1 MARPFDLAVVCDGL
15 RLCAGAFVPDEPR
28 GVVVL
33 LHGIP
38 STAPPEPGDRG
49 YEGFAETLATEGWA
63 AVWGDMRAARGAAG
77 YFSLEG
83 WVRDARALVDAAR
96 TVEGVA
102 GLPVAVVGSSA
113 GGVVAVEAVRRGAP
127 VDALVLMGTP
137 AAWVS
142 FAADAQDALRRITVE
157 AGMPV
162 SPEVLA
168 EPQPWVGE
176 FESITTEAAIA
187 HVRTP
192 VLVLHGTADDVVPVG
207 HAERI
212 AARAPRAE
220 VRILD
225 GAGHQLRRD
234 ERAVRIALDWLA
246 RTMPGARA

>member
-1 MARPFDLAVVCDGL
+1 MTRPLELSIVCDGL
-15 RLCAGAFVPDEPR
+15 RLCAHAIVPAEPR

-49 YEGFAETLATEGWA
+49 YEGFAATVADAGWA

-96 TVEGVA
+96 TVDGVA
-102 GLPVAVVGSSA
+102 GLPVAIVGSSA

-127 VDALVLMGTP
+127 IDALVLMGTP
-137 AAWVS
+137 AAWLS
-142 FAADAQDALRRITVE
+142 FASGPDDALRRITVE

-162 SPEVLA
+162 SPDVLA

-176 FESITTEAAIA
+176 FEAITTEAAIA

-212 AARAPRAE
+212 AARAPHAD
-220 VRILD
+220 VRIVD
-225 GAGHQLRRD
+225 GASHQLRRD
-234 ERAVRIALDWLA
+234 ERAVELALEWLA
-246 RTMPGARA
+246 RTMPRARA